1 MFFKKP
7 TPPPAAPSAEERAAM
22 ARQQQTAKLR
32 QALESDPA
40 FQLTTLDGLGW
51 ICPYTGTVV
60 KAPFG
65 WQDQALAHLLSTQ
78 PWTKTQKKSLEQLK
92 AVRWLFWLKQ
102 QIPDEQR
109 LGIFGADKRWLNPFT
124 GQWER
129 LQRMHHELTD
139 DCVKDIAVA
148 LSRCDQ
154 ASSLQMLPGS
164 KLEAI
169 ASRKETEAARSEISL
184 DAGGRATVRSSRDA
198 SRTNIERGNH
208 PDDDLRKA
216 AGIIHK
222 MLAPMP
228 DIPGYSLVVH
238 YEPHSSVGGDFYE
251 CAKLADGRTLLM
263 VGDVTGHGVQGAM
276 VVVAALKGLRHV
288 LKQVQDPIEILAQLG
303 EDLKS
308 DLIPGQF
315 ITIFMAVLDPRSH
328 ELTCYSA
335 GHHAAVRSG
344 TARDAVL
351 ERIVAKGP
359 AIGLVPGSI
368 LRQTIKPVHVSLEPG
383 DQVVIWTDGLTE
395 NPNDLQEEFGDWR
408 AMGAVISCVEKG
420 ADEAVAQMV
429 AEARSWGKA
438 HFSDDCT
445 VLGLQ
450 RMPLA
455 EEAI

>member
-1 MFFKKP
+1 MFFKKS
-7 TPPPAAPSAEERAAM
+7 TPPPAAPSAEERAAI
-22 ARQQQTAKLR
+22 ARQQQTSKLR
-32 QALESDPA
+32 QALETDPA

-78 PWTKTQKKSLEQLK
+78 PWTKTQKKSLDQLK
-92 AVRWLFWLKQ
+92 AVRWLHWLRQ
-102 QIPDEQR
+102 QIPDEHR

-148 LSRCDQ
+148 LSRCEAA
-154 ASSLQMLPGS
+154 ASMQLLPSS
-164 KLEAI
+164 KLESI
-169 ASRKETEAARSEISL
+169 ASRREAEAARSEISL
-184 DAGGRATVRSSRDA
+184 EAGARATVRTSGEA
-198 SRTNIERGNH
+198 TRTNLALGGH
-208 PDDDLRKA
+208 PDNDLRRA
-216 AGIIHK
+216 AGIIHQ

-228 DIPGYSLVVH
+228 DIPGYGLVVH

-251 CAKLADGRTLLM
+251 CAKLNDGRTLLM

-288 LKQVQDPIEILAQLG
+288 LKQIQDPVEILAHLG
-303 EDLKS
+303 DDLKD
-308 DLIPGQF
+308 DLLPGQF
-315 ITIFMAVLDPRSH
+315 ITVFMAVLDPSTH

-359 AIGLVPGSI
+359 ALGLVPSSI
-368 LRQTIKPVHVSLEPG
+368 LCKTIKPAKVRLEPG
-383 DQVVIWTDGLTE
+383 DQVVLWTDGLTE
-395 NPNDLQEEFGDWR
+395 NPNDEKEEFGDWR
-408 AMGAVISCVEKG
+408 AMGAAISCVEKG
-420 ADEAVAQMV
+420 VDEVVAQMV
-429 AEARSWGKA
+429 AESRTWGKA

-450 RMPLA
+450 RLPLT
-455 EEAI
+455 ETSG